1 MATCQVGVPM
11 RPAPGGPWTS
21 SPEGALLAG
30 RRPRVEHPVW
40 LCWEGLSGPPAWSPD
55 LSPCAMSLVQ
65 ETSKPCVLQ
74 RPPQTWGGGPGAR
87 PPSPPVT
94 LSSASCPPLQHRD
107 GQATAYRKACPTA
120 PALPPVS
127 FHAVVP
133 LPPLGPP
140 SLGPALRLLP
150 EAGLRGLGLPGAL
163 RGRGA
168 FAHVL
173 NLSERPALPAGV

>member
-1 MATCQVGVPM
+1 MALLGGALGSPRLVPRPLPM
-11 RPAPGGPWTS
+11 RHVPSPRDIKAVRAPTS
-21 SPEGALLAG
+21 SSNL
-30 RRPRVEHPVW
+30 
-40 LCWEGLSGPPAWSPD
+40 
-55 LSPCAMSLVQ
+55 
-65 ETSKPCVLQ
+65 
-74 RPPQTWGGGPGAR
+74 GGGSWCPT
-87 PPSPPVT
+87 PQPTKVT

-173 NLSERPALPAGV
+173 NLSERPALPAGVQLA

>member
-1 MATCQVGVPM
+1 MALLGGALGSPRLVP
-11 RPAPGGPWTS
+11 RPLPTRHVPSPRDIKAVRAPTS
-21 SPEGALLAG
+21 SSNL
-30 RRPRVEHPVW
+30 
-40 LCWEGLSGPPAWSPD
+40 
-55 LSPCAMSLVQ
+55 
-65 ETSKPCVLQ
+65 
-74 RPPQTWGGGPGAR
+74 GGG
-87 PPSPPVT
+87 SSVT

-173 NLSERPALPAGV
+173 NLSERPALPAGVQLA